1 MNYSIKGLPGVYTS
15 LMTYVSVTIAL
26 ATKQRKR
33 KKQEERKK
41 KKNTRKNGDTPPIPP
56 GLYGGYALLDLP
68 FSHVGP

>member
-41 KKNTRKNGDTPPIPP
+41 TDAKKW
-56 GLYGGYALLDLP
+56 
-68 FSHVGP
+68 